1 MLILAITYII
11 NFRRKLVL
19 VFSSII
25 FIFFFLPLVIGL
37 YFAVPFKFK
46 NIILLIFSLL
56 FYAWGE
62 PRYVFLMILSILIN
76 YGYGIWIDKTNHNE
90 MKKKYILAFAIV
102 VNIGLLAFFKYANF
116 FVDITNSVFQTEFQ
130 LQQIPLPIG
139 ISFYTFHAISYLVD
153 VYRKIE
159 SAQRNIYKLS
169 LYITFFPQLV
179 AGPIIRY
186 NDVAKQLTR
195 RVFSS
200 IQFTEGIQR
209 FILGLS
215 KKVLLANPLGSVADS
230 IFMTSTADLT
240 TSGAW
245 IGIIAYTLQIYFD
258 FSGYSD
264 MAIGLAKMFGF
275 EFKENF
281 NYPYTAKSISEFWR
295 RWHISLGSWF
305 RDYVYIP
312 LGGSKVARWKMYR
325 NLIVVWALTG
335 FWHGASWTF
344 IAWGMY
350 YGILIALEKSG
361 LDKLLTKLYPLNH
374 VIVLVLVMIGWVFFR
389 ADNFQYAIDYI
400 STMFYFGGK
409 EPYDAQVLAL
419 LSLNWI
425 YFVIAI
431 IVSMPIFPKL
441 QQLQWNKSVTLLKH
455 IVAFIFYFYLFF
467 EVVLYLINSTYN
479 PFLYFRF

>member
-1 MLILAITYII
+1 M
-11 NFRRKLVL
+11 

-37 YFAVPFKFK
+37 YFAVPFKYK

-62 PRYVFLMILSILIN
+62 PRYVFLMIVSILVN
-76 YGYGIWIDKTNHNE
+76 YGYGIWIDSAKNSE
-90 MKKKYILAFAIV
+90 KKKKYLLASAIV
-102 VNIGLLAFFKYANF
+102 ANIGLLGFFKYANF
-116 FVDITNSVFQTEFQ
+116 FVDIINSAFHTEIQ
-130 LQQIPLPIG
+130 LGSIPLPIG

-153 VYRKIE
+153 VYRRVE
-159 SAQRNIYKLS
+159 PAQRNIYKLS

-186 NDVAKQLTR
+186 NDVAKQLTA

-200 IQFTEGIQR
+200 VQFAAGIQR
-209 FILGLS
+209 FILGLA
-215 KKVLLANPLGSVADS
+215 KKVLLANPLGAVADS
-230 IFMTSTADLT
+230 VFMTSTSDLST
-240 TSGAW
+240 AGAW
-245 IGIIAYTLQIYFD
+245 IGIAAYTLQIYFD

-281 NYPYTAKSISEFWR
+281 NYPYMAKSISEFWR
-295 RWHISLGSWF
+295 RWHISLGAWF

-312 LGGSKVARWKMYR
+312 LGGNKVSRWKMYR
-325 NLIVVWALTG
+325 NLFIVWSLTG

-344 IAWGMY
+344 IAWGIY

-361 LDKLLTKLYPLNH
+361 LDKLLGRLYPFNH

-389 ADNFQYAIDYI
+389 ADNFEHAVDYI
-400 STMFYFGGK
+400 RAMFYSGDRRL
-409 EPYDAQVLAL
+409 YDAQVLAL
-419 LSLNWI
+419 LSLNWL

-431 IVSMPIFPKL
+431 IISMPLYPKL
-441 QQLQWNKSVTLLKH
+441 QSLQVNKSVLRLKH
-455 IVAFIFYFYLFF
+455 AVALLFYFFLFA
-467 EVVLYLINSTYN
+467 EVILYLITTTYN